1 MKPSMKITKIKKLH
15 VGTPQGHAGS
25 LNKESRFV
33 FNYETTNRDAEV
45 SLVMPIRA
53 RSYDNGGLFSV
64 FQMNRPEG
72 YLLETIKQRFAK
84 FGVLDDMALL
94 KITGA
99 NQIGRLTYVDP
110 NEPISRAKA
119 QVSKEELIQSQTSE
133 ELFNFLADLYFD
145 SGVSGFQPK
154 VMIPESIG
162 NVSEKSSLITSSLIV
177 KAAGEDYPFLAQN
190 EFMCMEVARRAGMR
204 VPPFWLSKDGGLFIM
219 ERFDIEENGQRLGLE
234 DMAVLT
240 GNSPEEKYQSSYEI
254 IAKVID
260 AFCGKN
266 SVESKARFFD
276 YIALSVLLR
285 NGDAHLKNFSLIYDT
300 PNGDVKL
307 SPLYDVVST
316 MIYKIDHPKTGS
328 TKVDHTMA
336 LNMFKTK
343 SYPTIK
349 SLIEFGKSVC
359 MVKNAEKVIEKIQ
372 TFKEETLI
380 DCRSRIDPWLFENL
394 KAVWSGREPI

>member
-1 MKPSMKITKIKKLH
+1 VKTTKIKKLY

-25 LNKESRFV
+25 RNKESRYV
-33 FNYETTNRDAEV
+33 FNYETTDRDAEV

-72 YLLETIKQRFAK
+72 YLLEIIKQRFAK

-99 NQIGRLTYVDP
+99 NQIGRLAYVDP
-110 NEPISRAKA
+110 DESIPVNKA
-119 QVSKEELIQSQTSE
+119 QVTKEELIQSQTSE
-133 ELFNFLADLYFD
+133 ELFKFLADIYFD

-154 VMIPESIG
+154 VMVPDAA
-162 NVSEKSSLITSSLIV
+162 VKVTEKTSALTPTLIV

-190 EFMCMEVARRAGMR
+190 EFMCMEVARRAGMQ

-219 ERFDIEENGQRLGLE
+219 ERFDIEENGNRLGLE

-240 GNSPEEKYQSSYEI
+240 GKSPEEKYESSYEI
-254 IAKVID
+254 VAKAID
-260 AFCGKN
+260 TYCGSN
-266 SVESKARFFD
+266 SVESKARLFE
-276 YIALSVLLR
+276 YVALSVLLR
-285 NGDAHLKNFSLIYDT
+285 NGDAHLKNFSLIYDV

-307 SPLYDVVST
+307 SPLYDVVTT
-316 MIYKIDHPKTGS
+316 MIYKVDNPKTGA
-328 TKVDHTMA
+328 TKVDYTMA

-343 SYPTIK
+343 QYPTDK
-349 SLIEFGKSVC
+349 ALIEFGKTVC
-359 MVKNAEKVIEKIQ
+359 MVKNAEKVVDKIETIMQ
-372 TFKEETLI
+372 ETLI
-380 DCRSRIDPWLFENL
+380 EYRSMIDPWLFDNL
-394 KAVWSGREPI
+394 KSVWSGKGVI